1 MAMDDEENRPKLPT
15 ADFPTLLSALQSCG
29 PNDKDRASRIGVGTK
44 TVERLRDRLP
54 SAMYPFVKGPRAAEL
69 LRSLLAD
76 VERKAA

>member
-1 MAMDDEENRPKLPT
+1 MTTEDEEQRPKIPT
-15 ADFPTLLSALQSCG
+15 AEFPTLLSALQSCG

-69 LRSLLAD
+69 LRSLLTD
-76 VERKAA
+76 IEQRAA